1 MQRRHIATSQMG
13 DAVVPTP
20 QSQATCRAPC
30 NHSLGSLI
38 RVSLSVPKGQ
48 AKTGTSR
55 QTTHPAASA
64 TPPDR
69 RDSRR
74 GRELNVEILRTEERS
89 VGRPAE
95 RGATRRRRAVG
106 LWGHTPKEE
115 KKRFLPI
122 GSFRG
127 GGSGGKGRNLG
138 RAVTFIALLL
148 LGRREGTKGRASPCG
163 QRTKGTEYGQ
173 IGRWTGGMKRR
184 QSAVVA
190 RLA

>member
-74 GRELNVEILRTEERS
+74 GRELNVEILRTERS
-89 VGRPAE
+89 VGRSAGGA
-95 RGATRRRRAVG
+95 RGNASSSCRRALG
-106 LWGHTPKEE
+106 PYA
-115 KKRFLPI
+115 
-122 GSFRG
+122 
-127 GGSGGKGRNLG
+127 KGRKEKVFANWVVSRWWLRWEGPQSRESCHFYCPFVVGAAG
-138 RAVTFIALLL
+138 RDEGAGLAV
-148 LGRREGTKGRASPCG
+148 RAAHQG
-163 QRTKGTEYGQ
+163 HRVRTD
-173 IGRWTGGMKRR
+173 R
-184 QSAVVA
+184 
-190 RLA
+190 